1 MDACIETSPREPDAD
16 TTMTSVT
23 LHLAEQVASL
33 ALEDIP
39 SQVLGH
45 ARLCILD
52 TLGAALQGS
61 REPSSKLVQAL
72 AAAEGGTPLA
82 SIWGRSLRASALQA
96 ALLNGVSAHALDYDD
111 THQGVPLHVTATVLP
126 AVFAAAELTGKTMRE
141 LLTGYVAG
149 AEIAIHAGLALG
161 RSHVQRGWHPTGTVG
176 TLGAA
181 AGAAHVL
188 GLQPTQIAQVLGLAV
203 TQAAGFMKAVTGN
216 MAKPLNAGKAS
227 MNGLLSSLL
236 IREGFSGPD
245 DVFASGS
252 DFATA
257 FSENFDPA
265 SLAFGGNAG
274 WEISNIAIKLSA
286 CCSLAQ
292 AALEGG
298 RAIWRT
304 HHIQDHSIAEVEL
317 EANPRQVQIAGI
329 PRPRTGL
336 EAKFSLAY
344 CTALGLCNATGDS
357 SDFEDGRLQSPGLAA
372 LMEKVSIRVNPALSE
387 VSARVRVKTIGGQIL
402 EQFVA
407 IARGNPGNPATTD
420 EVKAKFHSLAGPALG
435 ERRDKLIALMLEGA
449 SMQMPVKEL
458 ADILTGLAG

>member
-1 MDACIETSPREPDAD
+1 
-16 TTMTSVT
+16 MTSVT

-33 ALEDIP
+33 VLEDIP
-39 SQVLGH
+39 PQVLNH

-52 TLGAALQGS
+52 TFGVALQGS
-61 REPSSKLVQAL
+61 REPSSGLAQAL
-72 AAAEGGTPLA
+72 IKAEGGIPLA
-82 SIWGRSLRASALQA
+82 SIWGRSTRASALQA
-96 ALLNGVSAHALDYDD
+96 ALLNGISAHALDYDD
-111 THQGVPLHVTATVLP
+111 THQIVPVHVTATVLP
-126 AVFAAAELTGKTMRE
+126 AVFAAAELTGKTIRK
-141 LLTGYVAG
+141 LLTGYTAG
-149 AEIAIHAGLALG
+149 AEIAIRAGLALG

-188 GLQPTQIAQVLGLAV
+188 GLQPTQISQVLGLAA
-203 TQAAGFMKAVTGN
+203 TQAAGFMKAAMGN

-236 IREGFSGPD
+236 VREGYSGPD
-245 DVFASGS
+245 DVFVSGS

-257 FSENFDPA
+257 FSENFNPA
-265 SLAFGGNAG
+265 SLVFGGTAG
-274 WEISNIAIKLSA
+274 WEIPNIAIKLFA

-298 RAIWRT
+298 QAIWRT

-317 EANPRQVQIAGI
+317 QANPRQAQFAGI
-329 PRPRTGL
+329 LRPRTGL

-357 SDFEDGRLQSPGLAA
+357 SDFEDGRLQSPGLIA
-372 LMEKVSIRVNPALSE
+372 LMEKISIRVNPALSE

-407 IARGNPGNPATTD
+407 IARGNPGNPMTPD
-420 EVKAKFHSLAGPALG
+420 EVKAKFDLLVGPTLG
-435 ERRDKLIALMLEGA
+435 GCRDTLIALMLEEA
-449 SMQMPVKEL
+449 SMQLPVEEL
-458 ADILTGLAG
+458 AGILSGLTE